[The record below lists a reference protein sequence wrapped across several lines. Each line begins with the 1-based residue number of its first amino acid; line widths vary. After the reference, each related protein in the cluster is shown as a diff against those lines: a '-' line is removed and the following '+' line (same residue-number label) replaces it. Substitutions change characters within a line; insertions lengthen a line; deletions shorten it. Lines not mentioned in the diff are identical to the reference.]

1 MVCFFILRF
10 IDEIEHENEHEIK
23 MKRKKVRIKGKKEEE
38 EEIGGTRPL
47 IATHLV
53 GDWTRRD
60 ASLKGSSYTIKR
72 ENKKRKEKNSKGNDI
87 GKLMNTNSDR
97 LGKSN

>member
-1 MVCFFILRF
+1 
-10 IDEIEHENEHEIK
+10 

-38 EEIGGTRPL
+38 EIGGARPL
-47 IATHLV
+47 IVTHLV

-87 GKLMNTNSDR
+87 EKLMNTNSDR

>member
-1 MVCFFILRF
+1 MVCFLKIEIYF
-10 IDEIEHENEHEIK
+10 DEIEHENEHEIK
-23 MKRKKVRIKGKKEEE
+23 MKRKKVRIKGKKEE

-72 ENKKRKEKNSKGNDI
+72 KTKRERKKTAKEMRIKV
-87 GKLMNTNSDR
+87 GKATT
-97 LGKSN
+97 

>member
-1 MVCFFILRF
+1 
-10 IDEIEHENEHEIK
+10 

-38 EEIGGTRPL
+38 EIGGARPL
-47 IATHLV
+47 IVTHLV

-72 ENKKRKEKNSKGNDI
+72 ETKRERKKTAKEMRI
-87 GKLMNTNSDR
+87 QV
-97 LGKSN
+97 GKSTT

>member
-1 MVCFFILRF
+1 M
-10 IDEIEHENEHEIK
+10 
-23 MKRKKVRIKGKKEEE
+23 RIKGKKEEE

-60 ASLKGSSYTIKR
+60 ASLKGSSYTISKR

-87 GKLMNTNSDR
+87 EKLMNTNSDR